1 MMSFFGSKKVE
12 LPKHNPVLEHALKIP
27 SLQKLIGKRV
37 VLASN
42 SLRRREILRT
52 FGLAPEI
59 VPSTFEE
66 TLPFGGFQDPH
77 EYPVATAT
85 HKAVEVYERLLK
97 EDPNDAPDL
106 VIAADTVVLT
116 HPLPGLSS
124 VPRYANEERASQDIL
139 EKPTSKE
146 DNLRMLLDL
155 NGGVCEVVT
164 GVTLVFPVL
173 TAPGYSI
180 KSLEERTLVYFAQND
195 ESLLQAYV
203 ESGEGRDRAGGF
215 AIQGLGG
222 MLISKIEGDY
232 HNVVGFP
239 AASFFKFLDVLME
252 EEVDFL
258 AD

>member
-1 MMSFFGSKKVE
+1 MSFFSSKKVE
-12 LPKHNPVLEHALKIP
+12 LPKHNPVLEHALNVP
-27 SLQKLIGKRV
+27 SLQKLVGKRV

-42 SLRRREILRT
+42 SPRRREILHT

-85 HKAVEVYERLLK
+85 HKAVEVYERLVK
-97 EDPNDAPDL
+97 ENPDDAPDL

-116 HPLPGLSS
+116 HPPEGLSS
-124 VPRYANEERASQDIL
+124 TPRFANEDPGPQDIL
-139 EKPTSKE
+139 EKPRDKE

-173 TAPGYSI
+173 EAPGYRI
-180 KSLEERTLVYFAQND
+180 KSIEERTKVYFAQN
-195 ESLLQAYV
+195 EPSLLEAYA
-203 ESGEGRDRAGGF
+203 ENGEGRDRAGGF

-258 AD
+258 ED